1 MSNRDAV
8 LQDIVRRIV
17 EVAHPQR
24 IVLFGSA
31 ARGQMGP
38 HSDFDL
44 LVIKAGPVHRGHLE
58 AEIYRRLLG
67 VGHAADV
74 IVATCED
81 IERYGQSAGLVY
93 REALRD
99 GKVLYDETGALL
111 PG

>member
-1 MSNRDAV
+1 VLDRDTA
-8 LQDIVRRIV
+8 LQEIVRRIV

-31 ARGQMGP
+31 ARGQMGF

-58 AEIYRRLLG
+58 AEIYRCLGG
-67 VGHAADV
+67 VGQPVDV

-111 PG
+111 PR